1 MMMKEEGD
9 APLPIESSDGIFLL
23 AIESSFSICTATL
36 PIDSLFYFNDTAIDS
51 VMMNKISWYLILD
64 KSTS

>member
-23 AIESSFSICTATL
+23 AIESSFSRYLHC
-36 PIDSLFYFNDTAIDS
+36 YFA
-51 VMMNKISWYLILD
+51 Y
-64 KSTS
+64 